1 MLSVLLIEDEPRV
14 ADFVRRGLR
23 AEGWTVAHAGDGE
36 RGLALAR
43 ASGFDVIVLDLM
55 LPGLGGMDVC
65 RKLRARRVRTPIL
78 MLTALD
84 EPADRVAGLRVG
96 ADDYLVKPFAFD
108 ELVARIAALN
118 RRAVPFAAAA
128 APQRLE
134 VGPLA
139 LDLSTLDVT
148 VDGRAIEVTAKER
161 ELLKLLMSSPGRV
174 FSRERILSTIWGASE
189 DPLTNVVDVYIA
201 RLRRKCGEA
210 AAVLETVRGA
220 GYRIRASGEPRRD

>member
-23 AEGWTVAHAGDGE
+23 VEGWTVAHAGDGE
-36 RGLALAR
+36 RGLALACR
-43 ASGFDVIVLDLM
+43 SGFDVIVLDLM
-55 LPGLGGMDVC
+55 LPGRGGLDVC
-65 RKLRARRVRTPIL
+65 RTLRARRVRTPIL

-84 EPADRVAGLRVG
+84 EPADRVEGLRVG
-96 ADDYLVKPFAFD
+96 ADDYLIKPFAFD

-118 RRAVPFAAAA
+118 RRAVTFAAEA
-128 APQRLE
+128 APERLE

-148 VDGRAIEVTAKER
+148 VGGRAIEVTAKER

-174 FSRERILSTIWGASE
+174 FSRQRILSSVWGASE

-201 RLRRKCGEA
+201 RLRKKCGEA
-210 AAVLETVRGA
+210 ATLLETVRGA
-220 GYRIRASGEPRRD
+220 GYRIRARDEPRRD